1 MPGIHQEGAQH
12 GQHREERI
20 DILFDRSGVH
30 DEPGQLVGTD
40 VFKPCGQRAVLSS
53 ERAVCNPGIKQEFA
67 HVCIATCAV
76 DDSLYLYMYLR
87 LQRRGTDSAASEHV
101 GVPDITGIPGVVWI
115 AVIVEGVTGVAP
127 DVRPCTSN
135 GVLAGSTETRLSYCF
150 IKISVSYLCEWVIGM
165 QIHQIVCVQLVRS

>member
-1 MPGIHQEGAQH
+1 VPA
-12 GQHREERI
+12 
-20 DILFDRSGVH
+20 
-30 DEPGQLVGTD
+30 
-40 VFKPCGQRAVLSS
+40 
-53 ERAVCNPGIKQEFA
+53 
-67 HVCIATCAV
+67 
-76 DDSLYLYMYLR
+76 
-87 LQRRGTDSAASEHV
+87 DSAASEHV